1 MNGAEKELGLLIMIR
16 VDLYQPIIRLQQK
29 KMYAIKIVIKCKK
42 YKYNTKIGYVN
53 YLI

>member
-29 KMYAIKIVIKCKK
+29 KMYAIKIVKCKNI
-42 YKYNTKIGYVN
+42 NTIQKQAM
-53 YLI
+53 